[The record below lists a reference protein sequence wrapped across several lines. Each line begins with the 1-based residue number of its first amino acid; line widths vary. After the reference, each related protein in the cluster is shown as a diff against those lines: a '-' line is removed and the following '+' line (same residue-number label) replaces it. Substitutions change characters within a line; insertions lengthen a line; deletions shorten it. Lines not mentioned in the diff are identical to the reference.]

1 MSGEL
6 NLRLDPYPWYAEML
20 KAPVAY
26 NPQFGAYLVFRYE
39 EVRKVFNDPYTFSS
53 AVYDGLSTELAFENQ
68 IQGMDPPRH
77 TQLRALAAHA
87 FTPRAVAELEP
98 RILDIANKLLD
109 QAENK
114 EQFDFV
120 RDFAIPLPVSV
131 IAEMLGVPEEDHPT
145 FKKWSDII
153 VEISERLLTGSTEEL
168 PEHVAAYRDMKA
180 YFQKLIHERRE
191 HPRNDLISGLAA
203 AEIEGKQLTDL
214 EASNFCLLL
223 LVAGN
228 ETTTN
233 LLTNAIRTFAE
244 QPEQWEMLRNNEK
257 LIPRA
262 VEEVLRYRTSVQ
274 LMYRVAKQDVEI
286 GGAQIKAGERV
297 VVFMGAANRDPAK
310 YENPNTFDI
319 TRTPSPHTSFGHGIH
334 QCLGAPLAR
343 LEVSIA
349 LQAIASRM
357 ANFQIPEEAGLEPLT
372 SFNILGLKRLPLKWN
387 GTH

>member
-20 KAPVAY
+20 KAPITF
-26 NPQFGAYLVFRYE
+26 NPQFGAYLIFRYE
-39 EVRKVFNDPYTFSS
+39 EVRQVFNDPHTFSS
-53 AVYDGLSTELAFENQ
+53 AVYDGLSEELAFENQ

-87 FTPRAVAELEP
+87 FTPRAIAELEP
-98 RILDIANKLLD
+98 RILEIASDLLD
-109 QAENK
+109 QAVKK

-145 FKKWSDII
+145 FKRWSDII
-153 VEISERLLTGSTEEL
+153 VEISERLLTGNTEEL
-168 PEHVAAYRDMKA
+168 PEHVTAYRAMKA

-191 HPRNDLISGLAA
+191 NPRNDLISRLAA
-203 AEIEGKQLTDL
+203 AEIEGMQLTDL

-244 QPEQWEMLRNNEK
+244 HPEQWEMVRQDEK

-262 VEEVLRYRTSVQ
+262 VEEVLRFRTSVQ
-274 LMYRVAKQDVEI
+274 LMYRIAKQDVEI
-286 GGAQIKAGERV
+286 GGARIKAGERV

-310 YENPNTFDI
+310 YESPNTFDI
-319 TRTPSPHTSFGHGIH
+319 TRAPSPHTSFGHGIH

-343 LEVSIA
+343 LEASIA
-349 LQAIASRM
+349 LKAIAKRIPM
-357 ANFQIPEEAGLEPLT
+357 LQIPDESELEPLM
-372 SFNILGLKRLPLKWN
+372 SFNILGLQRLPLRWN
-387 GTH
+387 GSQ

>member
-1 MSGEL
+1 MSDAL
-6 NLRLDPYPWYAEML
+6 KSLRLDPYPWYAEML
-20 KAPVAY
+20 KAPVAF

-39 EVRKVFNDPYTFSS
+39 EVRRVFNDPHTFSS
-53 AVYDGLSTELAFENQ
+53 AVFDGLSENLAFDNQ
-68 IQGMDPPRH
+68 LQAIDPPRH

-98 RILDIANKLLD
+98 RIREIAGKLLD
-109 QAENK
+109 QAENR

-131 IAEMLGVPEEDHPT
+131 IAEMLGVPEEDHPM
-145 FKKWSDII
+145 FKRWSDIV
-153 VEISERLLTGSTEEL
+153 VEISERLLTGVTEEL
-168 PEHVAAYRDMKA
+168 PEHVTAFRDMQA
-180 YFQKLIHERRE
+180 YFQKMIHERRE
-191 HPRNDLISGLAA
+191 QPQNDLISRLAA
-203 AEIEGKQLTDL
+203 AEIEGRQLTDL

-233 LLTNAIRTFAE
+233 LLTNVIRTFAE
-244 QPEQWEMLRNNEK
+244 HPEQWEMLRENEK
-257 LIPRA
+257 LISRA

-274 LMYRVAKQDVEI
+274 LMYRIATLDVEL
-286 GGAQIKAGERV
+286 GGAHIKAGERV

-319 TRTPSPHTSFGHGIH
+319 TRAPSPHTSFGHGIH

-343 LEVSIA
+343 LEATVA
-349 LQAIASRM
+349 LQVLTARM
-357 ANFQIPEEAGLEPLT
+357 TKPRIPAEAELEPLT
-372 SFNILGLKRLPLKWN
+372 SFNILGLKRLPLQWE
-387 GTH
+387 